1 MQVVD
6 AFVSGSLGQAVY
18 REDRAF
24 RILDAPQ
31 AEPREALPNEIQW
44 FRHAAREVAPV
55 HAEGLPVA
63 LEVVRSRLEEETRF
77 FRGLDGLL
85 VGMDPDFSAK
95 TRTRAISRAEEILSA
110 NGEVARRIRQR
121 FLIPAN
127 AQEWDAAGA
136 LALALEHKANSAS
149 ACYRLLAAGIIDRLA
164 DDIAAVVLDKA
175 GDGVDA
181 ARRREIILRSG
192 IVAELADIEAQADR
206 KALSALLFRSGDF
219 PELRLADP
227 SGQILAAIIQRV
239 DKRIALLSAG
249 PPIEHQELADEPD
262 DAEAQ
267 DQSDPIVAAVER
279 ALANDSRRWRWSV
292 EGSSADLP
300 GIQSQIT
307 WIGER
312 LKFGDTVRA
321 EQALITL
328 IDRQGRRSRAE
339 DLVKT
344 LTAVA
349 DIARGAK
356 HPEWTLRLLAAIDH
370 TGRSDAAALC
380 VRAETLRD
388 LGRHEEALA
397 AFEETMRRFPQD
409 DVAPN
414 ARAETLRELGRH
426 EEALAAFE
434 ETMRRFPQNVV
445 APTARAETLR
455 ELGRPEEALAA
466 FEETMRRFPRNE
478 VAPTAGAETLRE
490 LGRPEE
496 ALAAFEETMRR
507 FPRSEV
513 APNACADLLGSLG
526 RLDEA
531 EALLAAA
538 AARSRT
544 HGDWIAVHILAMA
557 RLRAGR
563 VEEALAELDRGV
575 RFCPFRDSRRY
586 FETAR
591 PLALL
596 AARRAAEAAREW
608 EALAQD
614 PTVDPRER
622 TNILLFEAHARA
634 EAGEPGRAQSL
645 VTSAQVIDFAAAK
658 QKRLAAALTERYGLV
673 SGMWASGARA
683 QQLSDDITALELELV
698 RPKLW
703 SFRARAA

>member
-1 MQVVD
+1 
-6 AFVSGSLGQAVY
+6 
-18 REDRAF
+18 
-24 RILDAPQ
+24 
-31 AEPREALPNEIQW
+31 
-44 FRHAAREVAPV
+44 
-55 HAEGLPVA
+55 
-63 LEVVRSRLEEETRF
+63 
-77 FRGLDGLL
+77 
-85 VGMDPDFSAK
+85 
-95 TRTRAISRAEEILSA
+95 
-110 NGEVARRIRQR
+110 
-121 FLIPAN
+121 
-127 AQEWDAAGA
+127 
-136 LALALEHKANSAS
+136 
-149 ACYRLLAAGIIDRLA
+149 
-164 DDIAAVVLDKA
+164 
-175 GDGVDA
+175 
-181 ARRREIILRSG
+181 
-192 IVAELADIEAQADR
+192 
-206 KALSALLFRSGDF
+206 
-219 PELRLADP
+219 
-227 SGQILAAIIQRV
+227 
-239 DKRIALLSAG
+239 
-249 PPIEHQELADEPD
+249 
-262 DAEAQ
+262 
-267 DQSDPIVAAVER
+267 
-279 ALANDSRRWRWSV
+279 
-292 EGSSADLP
+292 
-300 GIQSQIT
+300 
-307 WIGER
+307 
-312 LKFGDTVRA
+312 
-321 EQALITL
+321 
-328 IDRQGRRSRAE
+328 
-339 DLVKT
+339 
-344 LTAVA
+344 
-349 DIARGAK
+349 
-356 HPEWTLRLLAAIDH
+356 
-370 TGRSDAAALC
+370 
-380 VRAETLRD
+380 
-388 LGRHEEALA
+388 
-397 AFEETMRRFPQD
+397 MRRFPR
-409 DVAPN
+409 N
-414 ARAETLRELGRH
+414 E
-426 EEALAAFE
+426 
-434 ETMRRFPQNVV
+434 V
-445 APTARAETLR
+445 APTAGAETLR